1 MNTKKKIKIQYH
13 DFEWKI
19 KYTHDDDLNVIII
32 DKAVPVLTDYDR
44 EAIVDIIEEEE

>member
-1 MNTKKKIKIQYH
+1 MLTKKKIKIQFG

-19 KYTHDDDLNVIII
+19 KYTHDDDLNVILI
-32 DKAVPVLTDYDR
+32 DKAVPILDDHDR